1 MAGQLKRFLTAG
13 LGTVGLYVG
22 GVWFGTEILNLPA
35 RPVNAVL
42 YVAVTF
48 ISFALNS
55 KWVFASEASAKRT
68 LVLYLLLQAVG
79 VGLNIG
85 WVELGLR
92 FTSLYPWI
100 IAASYFVIWPFL
112 SFNIQKR
119 CIFNR

>member
-48 ISFALNS
+48 IAFALNS
-55 KWVFASEASAKRT
+55 KWVFASEAPARKT
-68 LVLYLLLQAVG
+68 LILYLLLQTLG
-79 VGLNIG
+79 VVLNLI

-92 FTSLYPWI
+92 FTPLYPWI

-112 SFNIQKR
+112 SFNAQKR
-119 CIFNR
+119 YIFNR